1 MPIEELLA
9 IYQGALGSIKPYFGF
24 IEDHLWHI
32 KELLRTCEGSIK
44 AYYQGP
50 IQDTTSIY

>member
-1 MPIEELLA
+1 MPIKELLA
-9 IYQGALGSIKPYFGF
+9 IDQGALGSIKPYFGF